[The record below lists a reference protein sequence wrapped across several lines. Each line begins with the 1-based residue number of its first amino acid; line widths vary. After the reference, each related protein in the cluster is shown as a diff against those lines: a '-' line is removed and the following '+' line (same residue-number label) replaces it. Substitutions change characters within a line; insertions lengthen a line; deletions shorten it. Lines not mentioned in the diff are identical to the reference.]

1 MKSNSNNS
9 IEVNPSPEDFTSPP
23 ENKSSLNNLKQMK
36 LEIKHCLLSRAIIS
50 IIIISYII
58 NKINDY
64 FDLVFS
70 NIPLYTISKLELY
83 RLITN
88 FFICESL
95 YELFISIIMISTV
108 VNNFENKEGTILF
121 FCKFVFNLIISQ
133 LLLLFIY
140 LVISYI
146 YPIVF
151 IYRINIREFLCI
163 SYLVKHLLTTED
175 KKIYNPFFGKF
186 NDRLL
191 ILFFI
196 LIYFY
201 LNHEFRIEHIFCLYY
216 GFMMCKYKNILDL
229 EFLTSKYI
237 EYIESSN
244 FGKILKISEFFVSF
258 QTSDNQI
265 NKNNFSNLP
274 INQSLYKKGAG
285 IKDENVGLKT
295 DLDFENDELII

>member
-23 ENKSSLNNLKQMK
+23 ENKSSLNNSKQMK

-50 IIIISYII
+50 IIIISYFI

-140 LVISYI
+140 I
-146 YPIVF
+146 
-151 IYRINIREFLCI
+151 
-163 SYLVKHLLTTED
+163 
-175 KKIYNPFFGKF
+175 
-186 NDRLL
+186 
-191 ILFFI
+191 ILF
-196 LIYFY
+196 LG
-201 LNHEFRIEHIFCLYY
+201 N
-216 GFMMCKYKNILDL
+216 
-229 EFLTSKYI
+229 LTIDY
-237 EYIESSN
+237 
-244 FGKILKISEFFVSF
+244 
-258 QTSDNQI
+258 
-265 NKNNFSNLP
+265 
-274 INQSLYKKGAG
+274 
-285 IKDENVGLKT
+285 
-295 DLDFENDELII
+295 